1 VPDQVID
8 YTWGRRATF
17 YEGAASPVTH
27 IDFTEPYSGALR
39 ERILAAARA
48 CGEKVFE
55 RGTYAATQGPRLET
69 KAEINRL
76 ERDGADAVGMTGM
89 PEAALA
95 RELGLEYAAIA
106 VCANFAAGRGESAHE
121 VALERIEAVLA
132 EAMGRV
138 RRIIEQ
144 LVAA

>member
-1 VPDQVID
+1 M
-8 YTWGRRATF
+8 
-17 YEGAASPVTH
+17 
-27 IDFTEPYSGALR
+27 
-39 ERILAAARA
+39 
-48 CGEKVFE
+48 E

-69 KAEINRL
+69 AAEINRL
-76 ERDGADAVGMTGM
+76 ERDGADVVGMTGM

-106 VCANFAAGRGESAHE
+106 VCANFAAGRGESTHA